1 MKPPAP
7 RPAPRPA
14 ASAARH
20 SAAWIDAL
28 VCPIRVD
35 RARLAACLP
44 RVDGLSLAPPRGRG
58 ARTHPVVIE
67 IWRVRDGRVEAAGVD
82 VHGWSQLL
90 GGAAGLA
97 AGGASGGALGATFGG
112 LVESAAGGGVMGL
125 PFGPAGLLLGALAG
139 SMAGLSTGAALGAA
153 GAAAYGAGLGGS
165 TSRRVSETGSRLLG
179 TYGEVLVTTP
189 CLMATAE
196 GPLPVAFVLAM
207 YTDSRVSRW
216 GEAALGFGFG
226 KRPARLQ
233 IDGPRMEVQTAAGA
247 TLLRVAL
254 RDVPQPRPLSPA
266 APAAARLRVT
276 AAMPLLGQRSG
287 RAMLSGLARHFD
299 DRAVRLWPASG
310 RLEVAA
316 DFAPGLAAGRH
327 ALGRLGAR
335 SARGSY
341 AVTDLP
347 VHLSYPQPLRRRR
360 ER

>member
-1 MKPPAP
+1 VKP
-7 RPAPRPA
+7 RPPSPGP
-14 ASAARH
+14 SAARH

-35 RARLAACLP
+35 RARLAASLP
-44 RVDGLSLAPPRGRG
+44 RIEGLSLAPLRGQR
-58 ARTHPVVIE
+58 ARSHPVVIE

-82 VHGWSQLL
+82 VHGWSQLV

-97 AGGASGGALGATFGG
+97 AGGASGGAVGATFGG
-112 LVESAAGGGVMGL
+112 LVGAAGGGVMGL

-153 GAAAYGAGLGGS
+153 GAAAYGAGLAS
-165 TSRRVSETGSRLLG
+165 SASRRVSETGSRLLG

-189 CLMATAE
+189 CLLATA
-196 GPLPVAFVLAM
+196 GGALPVAFVLAM

-226 KRPARLQ
+226 KRAARLQ
-233 IDGPRMEVQTAAGA
+233 IDGARMEVQTAAGA
-247 TLLRVAL
+247 TLLRVSL
-254 RDVPQPRPLSPA
+254 RGGRQPQPLSA
-266 APAAARLRVT
+266 SAPAAAKLRAR

-287 RAMLSGLARHFD
+287 RAVLSGLERHFD

-316 DFAPGLAAGRH
+316 DFAPGMAASGH
-327 ALGRLGAR
+327 ALERLGAR
-335 SARGSY
+335 SSRGTY

-347 VHLSYPQPLRRRR
+347 VHLTYPRPLRRTPKR
-360 ER
+360 

>member
-1 MKPPAP
+1 VKPRLP
-7 RPAPRPA
+7 RPAP
-14 ASAARH
+14 SAARH

-35 RARLAACLP
+35 RARLAASLP
-44 RVDGLSLAPPRGRG
+44 RIDGLSLAPPQGRATG
-58 ARTHPVVIE
+58 THPVVIE

-97 AGGASGGALGATFGG
+97 AGGASGGAVGATFGG
-112 LVESAAGGGVMGL
+112 LVGAAGGGVMGL

-165 TSRRVSETGSRLLG
+165 ASRRISETGSRLLG

-226 KRPARLQ
+226 KRPARMQ
-233 IDGPRMEVQTAAGA
+233 IDGPRMEVRTAAGA

-254 RDVPQPRPLSPA
+254 RDVPQPRPLAPA
-266 APAAARLRVT
+266 APAAARVR
-276 AAMPLLGQRSG
+276 AAAALPLLGQRSG

-327 ALGRLGAR
+327 ALARLGAR

-347 VHLSYPQPLRRRR
+347 VHLTYPRPLRRKRVR
-360 ER
+360 